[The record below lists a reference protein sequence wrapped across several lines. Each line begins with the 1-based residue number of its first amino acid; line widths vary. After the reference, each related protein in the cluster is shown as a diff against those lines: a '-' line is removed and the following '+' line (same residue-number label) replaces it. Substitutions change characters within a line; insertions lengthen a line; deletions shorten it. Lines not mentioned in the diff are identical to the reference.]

1 MQSNIELIDGD
12 IVIRDITLEDCNE
25 EYLEWLNDPN
35 VNMFLETRFVKQ
47 DIGTIKEFVKMQIES
62 KNSYLFAITIKS
74 NGGYKHIGNIKIGGI
89 NPHHHYSEISYFI
102 GDVSYHGKGIATK
115 AVKLVSDYGFKE
127 LGIHRIQASF
137 YDQNVASKEVLEKA
151 GFVYEGKWHERNISP
166 ISNEYCDVLIYYK
179 LSSM

>member
-12 IVIRDITLEDCNE
+12 IVIRDISLDDCNE
-25 EYLEWLNDPN
+25 EYLAWLNNPN

-47 DIGTIKEFVKMQIES
+47 NIDTIKEFVKSQIES
-62 KNSYLFAITIKS
+62 NNSYLFAITVKS
-74 NGGYKHIGNIKIGGI
+74 DNGYKHVGNIKIGSI
-89 NPHHHYSEISYFI
+89 NQYHHYSEISYFI
-102 GDVSYHGKGIATK
+102 GDVNYHGKGIATI
-115 AVKLVSDYGFKE
+115 AVKLVSDYGFKK

-137 YDQNVASKEVLEKA
+137 YEQNIASKEVLEKA